1 MNGTKR
7 TERHREREKD
17 REKNGGCKYH
27 SSKINQKKKKNQNKP
42 GVVKHCQ
49 AFQISVAHQKD
60 LRSTQPP
67 THTIEY
73 QTDRK
78 VKQRRLFTEI
88 GTEKSCRYFMTAAPN
103 SPLD

>member
-1 MNGTKR
+1 MEQKEQR
-7 TERHREREKD
+7 QRERERD
-17 REKNGGCKYH
+17 REKRMGDANIIPQK
-27 SSKINQKKKKNQNKP
+27 SIKKKKNQNKP

-88 GTEKSCRYFMTAAPN
+88 GTEKSCRYFMTVAPN
-103 SPLD
+103 SPLDGV